1 MNYDYDEIIKD
12 IDFEKNMHQKVNNL
26 LLTNEQI
33 EILDKYNIEYKKCT
47 SMNELLY
54 YIDEYLNDEEN
65 DELERISLEIAETNY
80 YMNTNK

>member
-1 MNYDYDEIIKD
+1 MEYDLDKVVAD
-12 IDFEKNMHQKVNNL
+12 IDFEKNMHKKINNL

-33 EILDKYNIEYKKCT
+33 NVLDRYNIDYNKCA

-54 YIDEYLNDEEN
+54 YIDEILNEEEN
-65 DELERISLEIAETNY
+65 EELERISLEIAETNY